1 MFVALAGMGLGL
13 LGAQQDAEAVKD
25 SARYNAEQAE
35 EDIKLLE
42 INENMALA
50 DARYQ
55 GASDLAAIEGVTSAS
70 GVKVGEGSALS
81 AIRFQAEQNAQEEFN
96 IKLQT
101 KVAAQN
107 RRAGAALETQR
118 ASNQAR
124 SIKMGAAGNALSQ
137 GANLYMA
144 GQ

>member
-13 LGAQQDAEAVKD
+13 LGAEQDAEATKD

-42 INENMALA
+42 INEDMALA

-55 GASDLAAIEGVTSAS
+55 GASDLAAITATSAAS

-81 AIRFQAEQNAQEEFN
+81 AIRFQAEQNAKEEFN
-96 IKLQT
+96 IQLQT
-101 KVAAQN
+101 QVAAQN
-107 RRAGAALETQR
+107 RRSGAALETQR
-118 ASNQAR
+118 AGNEAR
-124 SIKMGAAGNALSQ
+124 SIRMRAAGSALTS
-137 GANLYMA
+137 GASIYMA